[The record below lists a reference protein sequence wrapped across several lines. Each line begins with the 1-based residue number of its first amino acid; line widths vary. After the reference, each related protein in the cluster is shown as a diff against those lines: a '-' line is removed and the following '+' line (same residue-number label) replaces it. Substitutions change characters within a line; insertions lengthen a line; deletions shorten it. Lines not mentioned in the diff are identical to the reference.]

1 MTDFETS
8 CYYKDGKKI
17 IGAEVRIYNDEG
29 NTIDRIL
36 ITDAHGLEELE
47 TKLDTLDDTYIDK
60 SELVTALT
68 DNVIDSEDINLNAKT
83 FDGHDSSYY
92 ATAEHQHSGQF
103 APTQHQST
111 ISTQYGAGTGEQYGH
126 VKVRD
131 DLNARNL
138 NISEALS
145 SHQGFV
151 LNDRLNTL
159 ETSSSRLENAY
170 YRNSMRIKIGR
181 WNQQDGEDGTRI
193 QVNEGSGNGIYA
205 KIYCD
210 KPDYSLD
217 GRDVVLVINGV
228 PYVRTTDNTG
238 KTGKLTINLNKGI
251 YLLNAFTRGD
261 EFVYPASDTKIIQV
275 L

>member
-60 SELVTALT
+60 RELITALT
-68 DNVIDSEDINLNAKT
+68 DNVLDSEDIDLNAKT

-92 ATAEHQHSGQF
+92 ATSEHNHSGQF
-103 APTQHQST
+103 APTQHEST
-111 ISTQYGAGTGEQYGH
+111 ISTQYGAGTAEQYGH

-145 SHQGFV
+145 SHQGYI
-151 LNDRLNTL
+151 LNDRLSGL
-159 ETSSSRLENAY
+159 ETRSSRLETAY

-181 WNQQDGEDGTRI
+181 WSDNQGEDGTRI
-193 QVNEGSGNGIYA
+193 QVAEGSGNGIYA

-210 KPDYSLD
+210 KPDYSLAD
-217 GRDVVLVINGV
+217 RDVVLVINGI
-228 PYVRTTDNTG
+228 PYVRTTDNNG
-238 KTGKLTINLNKGI
+238 KTDKLTINLNKGN
-251 YLLNAFTRGD
+251 YLLTAFTRGD
-261 EFVYPASDTKIIQV
+261 NDVYPANDTKLIQV